1 MKTRQV
7 THFTRIGSHT
17 HERCNN
23 ATPEGEQCELSKHHF
38 DECSFDRGMQLYI
51 MRTQDSERV
60 IIDGYDLL
68 EPEEYSDYDE
78 VGR

>member
-1 MKTRQV
+1 
-7 THFTRIGSHT
+7 
-17 HERCNN
+17 
-23 ATPEGEQCELSKHHF
+23 
-38 DECSFDRGMQLYI
+38 MQLYI